1 MVSGMQKKN
10 SGFIGESKFKSIFNR
25 ILPEIRPTEEEIE
38 ELNAYSNDLM
48 GRLKRIVP
56 KDVEIILAGSVAR
69 GTQIRGN
76 SDIDIFLLFPKTT
89 EERLMEKKALLLARK
104 VVKKGNGETFVI
116 NYAEHP
122 YLKLISKKLDISAD
136 IVPAFKINDAADMG
150 TAVDRTQLH
159 NVFVKN
165 HLNEKQKDEVR
176 LLKYFLRANSIYGAE
191 SRIEGFS
198 GYLCELLICH
208 YGSFLELIKSFS
220 ELELPLVLDILKS
233 KQINNREEIS
243 KDVNFF
249 KSEFIVIDPT
259 DKERNVAA
267 SVSRESIS
275 RLVIASRRLLDKPSV
290 NNFYGIKYSDENS
303 RSSLSKM
310 LQQYEIDIY
319 AIGIEV
325 PEISEDTL
333 WPQIKR
339 LKGKFSDSLK
349 RNGFEP
355 LLELQNLTNGRA
367 AIAFLMNKKEIHANV
382 IKGPSVFMKN
392 GSYAFYKKHENGQN
406 MFLDG
411 DILCSI
417 EKSKYESAGALLK
430 SAFKDP
436 GFSFPPDIRK
446 RNCKI
451 FINRIPEEYAK
462 LVYPALLQKIGI

>member
-1 MVSGMQKKN
+1 MVSKISQKGYGSEK
-10 SGFIGESKFKSIFNR
+10 ESKFKSIFNK
-25 ILPEIRPTEEEIE
+25 ILPEIKPTEEEIE

-48 GRLKRIVP
+48 GRLKKVVP

-89 EERLMEKKALLLARK
+89 EERLMEKKALVLARK
-104 VVKKGNGETFVI
+104 IVKKGYGETFVI

-136 IVPAFKINDAADMG
+136 IVPAFKIEDSADMG

-159 NVFVKN
+159 NIFVKN
-165 HLNEKQKDEVR
+165 HLNEKQKDDVR
-176 LLKYFLRANSIYGAE
+176 LLKYFLRANGIYGAE

-208 YGSFLELIKSFS
+208 YGSFLEFIKSFAD
-220 ELELPLVLDILKS
+220 LELPLVLDIIKG
-233 KQINNREEIS
+233 KQIRSADEAP
-243 KDVNFF
+243 KDIDFF

-259 DKERNVAA
+259 DKWRNVAA

-303 RSSLSKM
+303 RSSLSRM
-310 LQQYEIDIY
+310 LQKYEIDVY

-325 PEISEDTL
+325 QAISEDTL
-333 WPQIKR
+333 WPQVKR
-339 LKGKFSDSLK
+339 LRGKFSDSLK

-355 LLELQNLTNGRA
+355 LLELQNLTKDRA

-382 IKGPSVFMKN
+382 IEGPSVFMKK
-392 GSYAFYKKHENGQN
+392 GSYAFYKKHSKGQN
-406 MFLDG
+406 MFLNG
-411 DILCSI
+411 DKLCSI
-417 EKSKYESAGALLK
+417 EKSKYENADALIK

-436 GFSFPPDIRK
+436 SFSFPPDIRK
-446 RNCKI
+446 RNCRI

-462 LVYPALLQKIGI
+462 LVYSALLQKTGI

>member
-430 SAFKDP
+430 SAFKDH

>member
-122 YLKLISKKLDISAD
+122 YQKLISKKLDISAD

>member
-1 MVSGMQKKN
+1 
-10 SGFIGESKFKSIFNR
+10 
-25 ILPEIRPTEEEIE
+25 
-38 ELNAYSNDLM
+38 
-48 GRLKRIVP
+48 
-56 KDVEIILAGSVAR
+56 
-69 GTQIRGN
+69 
-76 SDIDIFLLFPKTT
+76 
-89 EERLMEKKALLLARK
+89 
-104 VVKKGNGETFVI
+104 
-116 NYAEHP
+116 
-122 YLKLISKKLDISAD
+122 
-136 IVPAFKINDAADMG
+136 
-150 TAVDRTQLH
+150 
-159 NVFVKN
+159 
-165 HLNEKQKDEVR
+165 
-176 LLKYFLRANSIYGAE
+176 
-191 SRIEGFS
+191 
-198 GYLCELLICH
+198 LCELLICH

-220 ELELPLVLDILKS
+220 ELELPPVLDVLKG

-243 KDVNFF
+243 KYVNFF

-430 SAFKDP
+430 SAFKDH